1 LNRLPQVILASG
13 SPRRLA
19 LLRSIGIE
27 PLVQPAFF
35 DEQIQAGEDA
45 YQLVRRLAHGKLA
58 AVLAHGLKHGGSAPP
73 AHRKLNETA
82 GLEGNPALLLGADT
96 VVVLDGA
103 VLGKPDSPGMALSML
118 ERLSGRVHRVMTGLA
133 LMSIPDGTLDI
144 SVAETEVRFREL
156 DPEEI
161 CAYVEREDVTD
172 VAGAYRIQDLG
183 AVLVRE
189 IHGSW
194 SNVVGLPLELFAAR
208 VHALGFSVL

>member
-1 LNRLPQVILASG
+1 LSRLPQVILASG

-45 YQLVRRLAHGKLA
+45 HQLVRRLAHGKLA
-58 AVLAHGLKHGGSAPP
+58 AVLAHGLKHGPSAPP
-73 AHRKLNETA
+73 AHRKLNDTV
-82 GLEGNPALLLGADT
+82 GVEGNPALLIGADT

-103 VLGKPDSPGMALSML
+103 VMGKPGTPEMALSML

>member
-1 LNRLPQVILASG
+1 M
-13 SPRRLA
+13 
-19 LLRSIGIE
+19 
-27 PLVQPAFF
+27 
-35 DEQIQAGEDA
+35 
-45 YQLVRRLAHGKLA
+45 RRLAHGKLA
-58 AVLAHGLKHGGSAPP
+58 AVLAHGLKHGPSAPP
-73 AHRKLNETA
+73 AHRKLNDTV
-82 GLEGNPALLLGADT
+82 GVEGNTALLIGADT

-103 VLGKPDSPGMALSML
+103 VMGKPGTPEMALSML
-118 ERLSGRVHRVMTGLA
+118 ERLSGRVHLVMTGLA

>member
-1 LNRLPQVILASG
+1 LSRLPQVILASG

-45 YQLVRRLAHGKLA
+45 HQLVRRLAHGKLA
-58 AVLAHGLKHGGSAPP
+58 AVLAHGLKHGPSAPP
-73 AHRKLNETA
+73 AHRKLNDTV
-82 GLEGNPALLLGADT
+82 GVEGNTALLIGADT

-103 VLGKPDSPGMALSML
+103 VMGKPGTPEMALSML
-118 ERLSGRVHRVMTGLA
+118 ERLSGRVHLVMTGLA